1 MKISEIM
8 TKAAVTDSA
17 EDTIAEA
24 CDKMRHAQTSS
35 ILIMDGERLVGIF
48 TERDVV
54 KAVARGLDTKRTPLK
69 DVMTTDIVT
78 IGPMTRLKEAANI
91 MATKWIRHLP
101 ILEGS
106 KVVGM
111 ISQRDLTGVLAEA
124 LHEPEALHQ
133 LVEASH
139 LIRERRLKKIEAG
152 DYDES

>member
-17 EDTIAEA
+17 DDTIADA

-54 KAVARGLDTKRTPLK
+54 KLVARGGDPGDTRLK

-78 IGPMTRLKEAANI
+78 IGPFTTLKEAANL

-101 ILEGS
+101 IVEGS

-124 LHEPEALHQ
+124 LHEPEALHN
-133 LVEASH
+133 LVEASA
-139 LIRERRLKKIEAG
+139 LTRERRLKRLEAG
-152 DYDES
+152 DYD

>member
-17 EDTIAEA
+17 EDTLAEA
-24 CDKMRHAQTSS
+24 CDKMRQAQTSS
-35 ILIMDGERLVGIF
+35 MLIMDGERLIGIV

-54 KAVARGLDTKRTPLK
+54 KTVAQGLDPKQTSVK
-69 DVMTTDIVT
+69 DIMTTDIVT
-78 IGPMTRLKEAANI
+78 IGPMTTLKEAANI

-111 ISQRDLTGVLAEA
+111 ISQRDLTGVLAGA
-124 LHEPEALHQ
+124 LHEPERLHE
-133 LVEASH
+133 LVEASM
-139 LIRERRLKKIEAG
+139 LIRERRLKRIEAG
-152 DYDES
+152 DYD

>member
-17 EDTIAEA
+17 EDTLAEA
-24 CDKMRHAQTSS
+24 CDKMRHSQTSS
-35 ILIMDGERLVGIF
+35 ILIMDGDRLVGIV

-54 KAVARGLDTKRTPLK
+54 KTIARGLDPKETRLK
-69 DVMTTDIVT
+69 DIMTTDIVT

-101 ILEGS
+101 IVEGS

-133 LVEASH
+133 LIEASH
-139 LIRERRLKKIEAG
+139 LVRERRLKRIEAG
-152 DYDES
+152 DYD

>member
-17 EDTIAEA
+17 DDTIAEA
-24 CDKMRHAQTSS
+24 CEKMRHAQTSS

-54 KAVARGLDTKRTPLK
+54 KLVARDLDPKETRLK
-69 DVMTTDIVT
+69 DVMTTDLVT
-78 IGPMTRLKEAANI
+78 IGPFTTLKEAANI

-124 LHEPEALHQ
+124 LHEPEALHN
-133 LVEASH
+133 LVEASA
-139 LIRERRLKKIEAG
+139 LTRERRLKRLEAG
-152 DYDES
+152 DYD

>member
-17 EDTIAEA
+17 EDTLAEA
-24 CDKMRHAQTSS
+24 CEKMRHAQTSS
-35 ILIMDGERLVGIF
+35 ILIMDGERMVGIV

-54 KAVARGLDTKRTPLK
+54 KCVARGLDPKGTTLK
-69 DVMTTDIVT
+69 DIMTTDIVT
-78 IGPMTRLKEAANI
+78 IGPMTTLKEAANI

-101 ILEGS
+101 IVEGS

-124 LHEPEALHQ
+124 LHEPDALHQ
-133 LVEASH
+133 LVEASA
-139 LIRERRLKKIEAG
+139 LTRERRLRRIEAG
-152 DYDES
+152 DYD